1 MKNLTNYIIFHDQ
14 KSLDYFK
21 ELNPDIS
28 NEFVYIFVGEDKVF
42 YSYGN
47 NYSII
52 NPYFAKNNIEHYP
65 SLLTFTAWYL
75 LSKNDICKTDYI
87 GLFEY
92 DVEFLSNPNDI
103 ELYKDTIYGSMARN
117 LPDKNGLYLE
127 SVPQF
132 AKLLT
137 SKEIEIARKQPFW
150 NATSNFIVHKEF
162 LIKFV
167 DWYMQFIPEILGLK
181 KHSHFHERAINV
193 FAANNGYKNEYIPMI
208 KHYQLCSH
216 GDNI

>member
-1 MKNLTNYIIFHDQ
+1 MNLTNYIIFHDQ
-14 KSLDYFK
+14 KSFDYFS
-21 ELNPDIS
+21 EINPSYKDEVS
-28 NEFVYIFVGEDKVF
+28 YIFVGEDKVF
-42 YSYGN
+42 TINGV
-47 NYSII
+47 I
-52 NPYFAKNNIEHYP
+52 NPYFAKHNIEHYP

-75 LSKNDICKTDYI
+75 LAKNDICKTDYI

-103 ELYKDTIYGSMARN
+103 ELSKDTIYGSMARN

-193 FAANNGYKNEYIPMI
+193 FAANNGYKNEYIQLI
-208 KHYQLCSH
+208 NHYQVCSH
-216 GDNI
+216 GINL

>member
-1 MKNLTNYIIFHDQ
+1 MNLTNYIIFHDH
-14 KSLDYFK
+14 KSFDYFQ
-21 ELNPDIS
+21 ENNPNND
-28 NEFVYIFVGEDKVF
+28 EFSYILVGENIERY
-42 YSYGN
+42 YSCSARAFVASLTN
-47 NYSII
+47 H
-52 NPYFAKNNIEHYP
+52 NIEHYP

-75 LSKNDICKTDYI
+75 LAKNDSFHTDYI

-103 ELYKDTIYGSMARN
+103 ELSKDTIYGSMARN